1 MDPQTSAD
9 RGRRT
14 YLVLFPHDLHRDA
27 VLAVL
32 RALYGPLRLSL
43 LGSDSS
49 VALEVYADVRGIRY
63 YFTVAGA
70 TLGVENMLQTHL
82 AGATVTPVDGT
93 DDIMATTP
101 WSRVV
106 EVGTSNAHA
115 PLRITSP
122 AAVTAGLLS
131 CFTSLR
137 NSEALG
143 QQWIITAARSQGAPT
158 NWMWNRRPIDEAAYK
173 QKNAEPVFLAVGR
186 MAARG
191 AGAKDLLGRLQAH
204 YSSLRT
210 HGVSVKKR
218 RFVRSISAR
227 KRLQARSNPLVYPA
241 TFNAAELAAVIGWP
255 FGSPQVAGLAL
266 GHSRRLAPSY
276 SLPRQ
281 GLVIGTSNFPGD
293 IRPLAIASE
302 DRAAHTLIVGPTGT
316 GKSTLIENLIT
327 ADIQAGAGLA
337 YIDPKG
343 DSVRRILDAV
353 PRERLADVLLFDVT
367 DLERPIGFNVLAGE
381 RADRVAGQLM
391 LVFDKLFGLSINT
404 PRAYDVLRN
413 TLMTL
418 AECGYTVIEVPLA
431 LLPGPRGQA
440 FRDTLT
446 GQLRNPELLDF
457 WQWFDNLSTREQA
470 ETGAPITRRLRPLLL
485 YPELRATFGQ
495 VQSGLDLAAA
505 VAERKIVL
513 IPLNSAQLHEEAA
526 LVGTLCLNALWNVIQ
541 VTERAENFALYVD
554 EFRDLINLP
563 ISFGDMLAKARGH
576 RLPITVATQD
586 VSRLTDGMRKD
597 VMNNARTK
605 IFFQPAASDLS
616 LLGQELGGTA
626 TAADLANL
634 GPREI
639 IARIYVDGV
648 AAPPV
653 TGRTHPPPAPVGLGQ
668 AAMSASRSR
677 YGRTRAEVEAEIDE
691 RLRLAT
697 RRVGRTTGNGTAPE
711 PSPPEQIGWEEWDL

>member
-43 LGSDSS
+43 LGSDRT

-70 TLGVENMLQTHL
+70 TDGVENMLQTHL
-82 AGATVTPVDGT
+82 AGATVTPVDGA
-93 DDIMATTP
+93 DDVMATTP

-106 EVGTSNAHA
+106 EVGTSTAHA
-115 PLRITSP
+115 PLRIASS

-137 NSEALG
+137 NNEALG
-143 QQWIITAARSQGAPT
+143 QQWIITAARPQGTPP
-158 NWMWNRRPIDEAAYK
+158 NRMWPRRPIDEAAHK

-191 AGAKDLLGRLQAH
+191 AGARALLGRLQAH

-218 RFVRSISAR
+218 RFVRSATAR
-227 KRLQARSNPLVYPA
+227 KRLHSRAGLLAYPA
-241 TFNAAELAAVIGWP
+241 TLNAAELSAVIGWP
-255 FGSPQVAGLAL
+255 FGAPQVAGLAL

-293 IRPLAIASE
+293 VRPLAIASE

-316 GKSTLIENLIT
+316 GKSTLLENLIES
-327 ADIQAGAGLA
+327 DIRSGAGLA

-391 LVFDKLFGLSINT
+391 LVFDKLFSLSINT

-457 WQWFDNLSTREQA
+457 WRWFDGLSSREQA

-505 VAERKIVL
+505 VAQRKIVL

-541 VTERAENFALYVD
+541 ATERAENFALYVD

-605 IFFQPAASDLS
+605 ILFQPAASDLA
-616 LLGQELGGTA
+616 LLAQELGGMA

-648 AAPPV
+648 ATPPV

-668 AAMSASRSR
+668 AAKSASRSR
-677 YGRTRAEVEAEIDE
+677 YGRPRAEVEAEIDQ

-697 RRVGRTTGNGTAPE
+697 RRVDRTTANAPE
-711 PSPPEQIGWEEWDL
+711 PTPPEQIGWEEWEL